1 MPSPLVTV
9 ICLCYN
15 HARFVREAIES
26 VLVQSYPSVQ
36 LIVVDDASTD
46 GSVDEINKILSRQNV
61 EFISLE
67 ENIGNCRAFN
77 KGLALAK
84 GEFVIDLAAD
94 DVLMADRIE
103 KQVALFQS
111 IPPEYGVVFS
121 DAEYIDEHGVTLKY
135 HFDYLLQKGLL
146 YNIPQ
151 GEVYA
156 DVVAKYFIPSPT
168 MMMRRS
174 VLEMLGGYD
183 ESLAYE
189 DFDFWVRSSRFC
201 KYAFLHER
209 ITKIRKSRTSM
220 SAGWYQRG
228 DRQLHS
234 TYLVCKKVQALNR
247 EQKEVD
253 ALVQRVRFEL
263 RQSVFSKNVREA
275 KLFFDLLTEITHPT
289 FPDKLMMHLLKVPLP
304 LPWLRKAYHK
314 LKYS

>member
-46 GSVDEINKILSRQNV
+46 GSVDAINKIISGQQA

-77 KGLALAK
+77 KGLTLAK

-111 IPPEYGVVFS
+111 LPPEYGVAFS
-121 DAEYIDEHGVTLKY
+121 DAEYIDEHGAVLKY
-135 HFDYLLQKGLL
+135 HFDYLLKKGLL
-146 YNIPQ
+146 HNIPQ

-156 DVVAKYFIPSPT
+156 DVVSKYFIPSPT

-183 ESLAYE
+183 DSLAYE

-209 ITKIRKSRTSM
+209 TTKIRKSRTSM

-247 EQKEVD
+247 DQKEVD

-263 RQSVFSKNVREA
+263 RQSVFTKNVREA
-275 KLFFDLLTEITHPT
+275 KLFFDLLTEITLPA
-289 FPDKLMMHLLKVPLP
+289 FSDRLMMHLLKVPLP